1 MPDTGARVKLACWV
15 SKLVRGFCGL
25 DAEAEK
31 RLLKVQIDC
40 EKVADWTL
48 EQIKGCWRSKTVARK
63 W

>member
-1 MPDTGARVKLACWV
+1 M